1 MQELSLHS
9 AIFDGVSQLRQQ
21 GLIFDPYPNALVN
34 DFQLLSPNY
43 SGAIALPVMKN
54 RFNNGYKFVKV
65 TAPEIKVPETT
76 FETLWECTKEHYGLT
91 VVSGLA
97 IYGSIPVDKV
107 KLGHW
112 VQRGSSETTNRV
124 SHYGLKF
131 FPKARLPAGSTAARL
146 AKATFGTIRIFGIVG
161 RALPFAAV
169 GLAVFDVV
177 SIGMCAYEARNGK

>member
-1 MQELSLHS
+1 MQELPLNS
-9 AIFDGVSQLRQQ
+9 AIFHGVRELQQQ
-21 GLIFDPYPNALVN
+21 GLMFAPHPNALVN
-34 DFQLLSPNY
+34 DFQSLSLNY
-43 SGAIALPVMKN
+43 SGAIALPVTRN
-54 RFNNGYKFVKV
+54 RLNNGYEFVKV
-65 TAPEIKVPETT
+65 TAPEIQVPDTT

-91 VVSGLA
+91 VASGLA

-112 VQRGSSETTNRV
+112 VQRGSSETTNRI

-131 FPKARLPAGSTAARL
+131 FPKARLSAGSTAARL